1 MNPSHT
7 NRLRPRDRVSP
18 GPSPLSSPT
27 LNRRS
32 GSLPVTCINDQR
44 DKNEKSLTRK
54 DNLSSAENE
63 ISEEIAGNH
72 QSPDFNVNEKANIVY
87 NKSRPR
93 SGSWGGASESD
104 EEIKVSTS

>member
-32 GSLPVTCINDQR
+32 GSLPVTGLNDQR
-44 DKNEKSLTRK
+44 NKSENSLTRK
-54 DNLSSAENE
+54 DSDTLSADKNNVEKT
-63 ISEEIAGNH
+63 SEFLVPG
-72 QSPDFNVNEKANIVY
+72 
-87 NKSRPR
+87 KS
-93 SGSWGGASESD
+93 
-104 EEIKVSTS
+104 V

>member
-32 GSLPVTCINDQR
+32 GSLPVTALDNHRER
-44 DKNEKSLTRK
+44 DKKLSRKEDADISKFEKS
-54 DNLSSAENE
+54 
-63 ISEEIAGNH
+63 
-72 QSPDFNVNEKANIVY
+72 
-87 NKSRPR
+87 NK
-93 SGSWGGASESD
+93 GKG
-104 EEIKVSTS
+104 STSGISTTQKVN

>member
-32 GSLPVTCINDQR
+32 GSLPVTTVDNHREQ
-44 DKNEKSLTRK
+44 DKKLSRKEDADISKFEKSNK
-54 DNLSSAENE
+54 
-63 ISEEIAGNH
+63 
-72 QSPDFNVNEKANIVY
+72 EKA
-87 NKSRPR
+87 
-93 SGSWGGASESD
+93 
-104 EEIKVSTS
+104 STSGISTTQKVN

>member
-32 GSLPVTCINDQR
+32 GSLPVTRLNDQR
-44 DKNEKSLTRK
+44 DKNEKSATRK
-54 DNLSSAENE
+54 DIESLSSDRNHEEKTSEHFIPAKKAF
-63 ISEEIAGNH
+63 ISMVF
-72 QSPDFNVNEKANIVY
+72 S
-87 NKSRPR
+87 
-93 SGSWGGASESD
+93 
-104 EEIKVSTS
+104 